1 MGGRLRPSSL
11 SFRKAPAD
19 SLAWSRSAVT
29 VLAILAGVVFLPPS
43 PATAAL
49 KFQSA
54 GQLPHGFNFLLAQ
67 SVAVNDHNGHI
78 YVADSGTARVLD
90 FASPADESPTEWDG
104 SNTPAGSFGGHVS
117 VAVDNS
123 TGDVYIADLGHG
135 VIDKFDDEGNLITS
149 FGDTTPS
156 PSGQLAGSATPA
168 GSFSP
173 PESGY
178 SSFAIAVD
186 QGTHDLYAVDAHHQ
200 VIDVFDEN
208 GAYLRQITAS
218 AGGLYRFG
226 GEYTTALAVD
236 SSGNVYA
243 GDWAGPNLVF
253 QFDSSG
259 GFVRTLDGSNT
270 PDGDFS
276 PDSTGCCLIS
286 VATDDATGR
295 LFVGSLANT
304 DFDVFDSS
312 GNFIPPQGLGAGY
325 VSGIAVDQS
334 TGDVYVSI
342 YGSVNIF
349 KPITVPNVSTGP
361 PTEVSASTAT
371 LTGHM
376 DPAGGG
382 PITECNFEYESAS
395 SGPQLAACSTN
406 PPSNPPYPTPT
417 DVSTTVT
424 GLTPGTKYTYRLV
437 AANANGNNTSASERA
452 VTAGRYQFDANIGAS
467 GSGDGQ
473 LLNPQD
479 VAVDDSAGDIYVADT
494 DNHRVMKFDSSGHF
508 LAAWGWGVTDGTP
521 ISEVCTSGC
530 RAGIS
535 GLGAGQFRSPT
546 FIEVDNSPG
555 PSAGDIY
562 VADVADNVVQKFE
575 PSGSLVTG
583 WGVNGATTYGA
594 GIAGMAV
601 STNGSLVVEEG
612 GGHPIAIDSFGNVV
626 SGQTGIA
633 IDTSTDDRFV
643 DVGNSIEASNVI
655 GATYDVFGL
664 GNLHSSAGVAFER
677 SSKTV
682 YVADAGDNEVAAF
695 IPRPTPKLT
704 TALVTNPGA
713 TSVTV
718 TGTVDPTGG
727 GEVTDCHFEYG
738 TNGSYNLG
746 DVPCSPGL
754 PLSAPANVSAVIS
767 GLSPFTTYHFRLAA
781 TGSNDLGFYS
791 YSPDLS
797 FTTVEGGAP
806 VIDETVASN
815 PTETSAT
822 LGAEVNPNFGATII
836 RFEYGNS
843 PSYGL
848 RTFPTEPIEG
858 DGVDH
863 RAAVKV
869 FELTPETTYHFRVV
883 ATNFAGTSKGPDE
896 TFTTQARQ
904 PATSAATLTPAA
916 TPTPQITVPAPA
928 TALCKSHYVRRQGR
942 CVRRRHHPRKHRR
955 SHKRADA
962 RRHHDWRIGR

>member
-1 MGGRLRPSSL
+1 M
-11 SFRKAPAD
+11 A
-19 SLAWSRSAVT
+19 
-29 VLAILAGVVFLPPS
+29 VLAILAGFVFLPLT
-43 PATAAL
+43 PAAAAL

-54 GQLPHGFNFLLAQ
+54 GQLPHGFNFLLAG

-90 FASPADESPTEWDG
+90 FASATDESPTEWDG

-123 TGDVYIADLGHG
+123 TGDVYVADLGHG

-156 PSGQLAGSATPA
+156 PNGQLAGSATPA

-173 PESGY
+173 PGNGY

-186 QGTHDLYAVDAHHQ
+186 QTTHDLYAVDAHHQ

-218 AGGLYRFG
+218 AGGLYRLG

-236 SSGNVYA
+236 SSGNVYV

-286 VATDDATGR
+286 VATDDASES
-295 LFVGSLANT
+295 LFVGSLANS

-312 GNFIPPQGLGAGY
+312 GNFIPPQGLGAGPY

-334 TGDVYVSI
+334 TGDVYVSNG
-342 YGSVNIF
+342 GSVNIF
-349 KPITVPNVSTGP
+349 KPITVPNVSIEP
-361 PTEVSASTAT
+361 PTEVRATTAT
-371 LTGHM
+371 LTGHL

-382 PITECNFEYESAS
+382 PITECSFEYESPS
-395 SGPQLAACSTN
+395 SGPQQAACSTN
-406 PPSNPPYPTPT
+406 PPSNPPYPSPT

-437 AANANGNNTSASERA
+437 AANANGNNTSASETA
-452 VTAGRYQFDANIGAS
+452 DTAGRYQFGANIGAP

-479 VAVDDSAGDIYVADT
+479 VAVDDSTGDIYVADT
-494 DNHRVMKFDSSGHF
+494 GNHRVMKFDSSGHF

-521 ISEVCTSGC
+521 MSEVCTSGC

-535 GLGAGQFRSPT
+535 GLGAGEFRSPT

-555 PSAGDIY
+555 PSGGDVY
-562 VADVADNVVQKFE
+562 VGDVADNVVQKFE

-583 WGVNGATTYGA
+583 WGVNGAMTYGA

-601 STNGSLVVEEG
+601 SPNGSLVVEG
-612 GGHPIAIDSFGNVV
+612 AGGHPIAIDSFGNVV

-655 GATYDVFGL
+655 GTTYDVFGL
-664 GNLHSSAGVAFER
+664 GDLHSSAGVAFER
-677 SSKTV
+677 SSKTI
-682 YVADAGDNEVAAF
+682 YVADAGDNEIAAF

-704 TALVTNPGA
+704 TALVANPGA

-718 TGTVDPTGG
+718 TGTVDPNGS

-738 TNGSYNLG
+738 TNVSYKLG
-746 DVPCSPGL
+746 EVPCSPSV
-754 PLSAPANVSAVIS
+754 PLSTPANVSAVIS

-781 TGSNDLGFYS
+781 TGSTDLGFYS

-806 VIDETVASN
+806 VIDDTFASN

-822 LGAEVNPNFGATII
+822 LGTEVNPNFGATII
-836 RFEYGNS
+836 RFEYGS
-843 PSYGL
+843 GLSYGL
-848 RTFPTEPIEG
+848 RTAPTEPIEG

-863 RAAVKV
+863 HAATSIN
-869 FELTPETTYHFRVV
+869 ELAPGTTYHFRVV

-904 PATSAATLTPAA
+904 PAPPAVSPA
-916 TPTPQITVPAPA
+916 GTPTPQATGPVPIT
-928 TALCKSHYVRRQGR
+928 TLCKSHYVRQHGR

-955 SHKRADA
+955 NHKRADA
-962 RRHHDWRIGR
+962 RRHHDWGIDP

>member
-1 MGGRLRPSSL
+1 MCSSL
-11 SFRKAPAD
+11 A
-19 SLAWSRSAVT
+19 
-29 VLAILAGVVFLPPS
+29 VLAFNAS
-43 PATAAL
+43 PAAAAL

-54 GQLPHGFNFLLAQ
+54 GQLPYGFNFLLAGG
-67 SVAVNDHNGHI
+67 VAINDHNGHI
-78 YVADSGTARVLD
+78 YVADSGSARVLD
-90 FASPADESPTEWDG
+90 FASPTDESPAEWDG

-123 TGDVYIADLGHG
+123 TGDVYVADLGHA

-156 PSGQLAGSATPA
+156 PNGQLAGSATPA

-173 PESGY
+173 PEDGY

-186 QGTHDLYAVDAHHQ
+186 QATHDLFAVDAHHQ

-218 AGGLYRFG
+218 AGGLYRYG

-236 SSGNVYA
+236 SSGNVYV

-276 PDSTGCCLIS
+276 PNSTGCCLIS
-286 VATDDATGR
+286 VATDDASER
-295 LFVGSLANT
+295 LFVGSLANS

-312 GNFIPPQGLGAGY
+312 GNFIPPQGLGAGSY

-334 TGDVYVSI
+334 TGDVYVSNG
-342 YGSVNIF
+342 GSVNIF
-349 KPITVPNVSTGP
+349 KPITVPNVSTGA
-361 PTEVSASTAT
+361 PTEVSATAAT
-371 LTGHM
+371 LNGHM

-382 PITECNFEYESAS
+382 GITECNFEYESPS

-406 PPSNPPYPTPT
+406 PPSNPPYASPTG
-417 DVSTTVT
+417 VSATVS
-424 GLTPGTKYTYRLV
+424 GLSPGTKYTYRLV
-437 AANANGNNTSASERA
+437 AANANGNNTSASESA
-452 VTAGRYQFDANIGAS
+452 VTAGRYQFDADIGAS

-479 VAVDDSAGDIYVADT
+479 VAVDDSTGDIYVADT
-494 DNHRVMKFDSSGHF
+494 GNHRVMKFDSSGHF
-508 LAAWGWGVTDGTP
+508 LAAWGWGVTDGAP

-546 FIEVDNSPG
+546 FIEVDNSSG
-555 PSAGDIY
+555 PSAGDVY
-562 VADVADNVVQKFE
+562 VADVSDNVVQKFE
-575 PSGSLVTG
+575 PSGSLVTE
-583 WGVNGATTYGA
+583 WGVKGATTYGA

-601 STNGSLVVEEG
+601 STNGLLVIEEE

-633 IDTSTDDRFV
+633 IDTSTDDRFI
-643 DVGNSIEASNVI
+643 DVGNSIEASNVV
-655 GATYDVFGL
+655 GTTYDVFGL
-664 GNLHSSAGVAFER
+664 GNLHSSAGVAFDQ

-682 YVADAGDNEVAAF
+682 YVADTGDNEIAAF
-695 IPRPTPKLT
+695 IPRPAPKLT
-704 TALVTNPGA
+704 TAPVTNPGA

-718 TGTVDPTGG
+718 DGTVDPNDG

-738 TNGSYNLG
+738 TNTSYNLG
-746 DVPCSPGL
+746 DVPCSPGV

-806 VIDETVASN
+806 VIDDTFASD

-836 RFEYGNS
+836 RFEYGNNL
-843 PSYGL
+843 SYGL
-848 RTFPTEPIEG
+848 RTAPTEPIEG

-863 RAAVKV
+863 HAAAPV
-869 FELTPETTYHFRVV
+869 FELAPGTTYHFRVV
-883 ATNFAGTSKGPDE
+883 ATNFAGTTKGPDE
-896 TFTTQARQ
+896 TFTTHARQ
-904 PATSAATLTPAA
+904 PASPA
-916 TPTPQITVPAPA
+916 PTPPGTPIPQIPGPSPVTAP
-928 TALCKSHYVRRQGR
+928 CKSHYVRRRGK
-942 CVRRRHHPRKHRR
+942 CIRRKHHPRKHHPRKHRR
-955 SHKRADA
+955 NHDRPDP
-962 RRHHDWRIGR
+962 RRHRDWRLSR